1 MFRMAMLLMVAG
13 GLTTMALWGPAQ
25 PPGDGGPG
33 DSPKGPPSKGEKGP
47 KGDKGP
53 KGEGKFGGAKGK
65 GKGFQPGTVIPPH
78 VAEDL
83 ALTDTQSTAIRELEK
98 DVKGRL
104 EKILT
109 PEQLQKIR
117 DARPPMGGPGG
128 PPGGFDGPP
137 GAGRGATKGP
147 GGPGANR
154 PNRPAPD
161 DEVKAG
167 KTGGIQWFSTWQ
179 SAKAEAA
186 RTGRPIL
193 LVSAAPHCAGIPGIW

>member
-33 DSPKGPPSKGEKGP
+33 DSPKGPPPKGEKGP

-104 EKILT
+104 EKNSHPRT
-109 PEQLQKIR
+109 ASKNPR
-117 DARPPMGGPGG
+117 C
-128 PPGGFDGPP
+128 
-137 GAGRGATKGP
+137 
-147 GGPGANR
+147 
-154 PNRPAPD
+154 PAPH
-161 DEVKAG
+161 G
-167 KTGGIQWFSTWQ
+167 WSGWSSRRF
-179 SAKAEAA
+179 
-186 RTGRPIL
+186 
-193 LVSAAPHCAGIPGIW
+193 